1 MNNARV
7 FKLLS
12 GPERKCLLPASVTGY
27 QQLIHNS
34 AGLCTCHWPVG
45 LLKGLFWFPSH
56 TSQPQLAARVSL
68 SSHDWWVTDVFVN
81 PAAVVYMCV
90 CATMWNVDF
99 LPLKISS
106 VWETRAKSQMR
117 FENMKPLSRLFQF
130 VNNIFFILSYFIQT
144 GMHNITVPCWL
155 LENSTNAHANLIFN
169 NPNNLITFKYI
180 KQNCDA

>member
-56 TSQPQLAARVSL
+56 TPQPQLAARVSL

-81 PAAVVYMCV
+81 PAAVVCVCV
-90 CATMWNVDF
+90 CAAMGNVDV

-106 VWETRAKSQMR
+106 VWELSEKSNVS
-117 FENMKPLSRLFQF
+117 ENMMPLSRLFWF
-130 VNNIFFILSYFIQT
+130 VILNKID
-144 GMHNITVPCWL
+144 L
-155 LENSTNAHANLIFN
+155 LCSSKLMM
-169 NPNNLITFKYI
+169 
-180 KQNCDA
+180 

>member
-1 MNNARV
+1 MLQRLQYFHTVERLSYTWLQISSPYNRRIWAMNNARV

-68 SSHDWWVTDVFVN
+68 GSHDWWVTDVFVN
-81 PAAVVYMCV
+81 PAAVVCV
-90 CATMWNVDF
+90 CVCVLLWGMLMFFHWRYHQCEN
-99 LPLKISS
+99 
-106 VWETRAKSQMR
+106 RAKSQMYLKIWCPCQDYFGLSFSTR
-117 FENMKPLSRLFQF
+117 FISVCSSKIM
-130 VNNIFFILSYFIQT
+130 
-144 GMHNITVPCWL
+144 M
-155 LENSTNAHANLIFN
+155 
-169 NPNNLITFKYI
+169 
-180 KQNCDA
+180 